1 MPLRAR
7 TFQTNF
13 AAGQM
18 DPRMLG
24 REDIGIFANS
34 ASNVVNSA
42 PLVQGGVRRRP
53 GTQYLAAETAHTR
66 LERFR
71 FSSTQL
77 YIFAFSNTELKI
89 FNASGTL
96 LQTLSSQPWSATT
109 MWEMR
114 MTTSGDTTIITH
126 PDFIMKKLLRTG
138 ASTFT
143 ISDFVFEAHS
153 SGYPRYQPYYKFAA
167 DTITLD
173 PSATSGSVTL
183 TTSDDHWTS
192 SHVGSVV
199 RYKGKEI
206 DVTGYT
212 SATVVSGTVRE
223 TLSAHTADAD
233 WDENVFSAAN
243 GYARSVTFH
252 PRRLWFGGSRDLPNF
267 MWSSKSNAF
276 FNFDVGTGLDD
287 ESIQGGLGQDEVN
300 NIMHLH
306 SGRHLQIFTDSA
318 VLYLRESDSKPITP
332 SDYVPRFTVPYGSS
346 DVVPV
351 RFDGATIFVQDTGK
365 VVRELLWN
373 DLQDAYTA
381 NPISL
386 VSNDIISDVQQMT
399 VFYGTTTGPEQWAL
413 IVNGDGT
420 LALYHSV
427 RSEKIA
433 AWFPWST
440 TGNFESVTE
449 LNGIVY
455 TSVKRTVPNQ
465 ATCTITVTDYSNI
478 ATNATIVLTDNAG
491 TATTFTCQGSG
502 TGTPET
508 NKFFHHASNDTTA
521 DNIYTTI
528 NTHSSYTV
536 PNPAANVITVTR
548 NTAGLSNLTVTTS
561 DSTRLAVTDFVG
573 ADVYHLEKFDF
584 DKTVDSSATLSSVS
598 GNTWGGLSHL
608 LSGGYGFNSEVVD
621 GNLYHGNYSVNSSGQ
636 VVLDETATAPIGG
649 LDFTRTIKD
658 MPVVISGPSGS
669 TSGDMK
675 RVGQVVLRVYDSVNF
690 SVSGQ
695 EFLIRQ
701 VDDDLQADPTPVDG
715 QHVFY
720 LNGWTRTGQI
730 TITQTAPLPF
740 TLLSIWKE
748 VLT

>member
-1 MPLRAR
+1 MPLQAR
-7 TFQTNF
+7 TYQTNF
-13 AAGQM
+13 SAGQM

-24 REDIGIFANS
+24 REDVGIFSNS
-34 ASNVVNSA
+34 ATTLTNSS

-53 GTQYLAAETAHTR
+53 GTKYLATETGHTR

-71 FSSTQL
+71 FNSTQL

-89 FNASGTL
+89 FNAAGSL
-96 LQTLSSQPWSATT
+96 LQTLTSQPWTATT

-114 MTTSGDTTIITH
+114 MTTSGDTTIIVH
-126 PDFIMKKLLRTG
+126 EDFMMKKLLRTG

-153 SGYPRYQPYYKFAA
+153 SGYPRYHPFYKFADDA
-167 DTITLD
+167 ITLN
-173 PSATSGSVTL
+173 PSGTTGSITL
-183 TTSDDHWTS
+183 TTSADYWTS
-192 SHVGSVV
+192 AHVGSIV
-199 RYKGKEI
+199 RYKGKEL

-212 SATVVSGTVRE
+212 SATVVDATVRE
-223 TLSAHTADAD
+223 TLPASTADAE

-243 GYARSVTFH
+243 GYARSTTFH

-267 MWSSKSNAF
+267 MWGSKSNAF

-287 ESIQGGLGQDEVN
+287 ESVQGGLGQDEVN

-318 VLYLRESDSKPITP
+318 VLYLRESDSQPITP
-332 SDYVPRFTVPYGSS
+332 AAYDPRFSVPYGTSN
-346 DVVPV
+346 VTPV

-373 DLQDAYTA
+373 DLQDSYVGE
-381 NPISL
+381 PISL
-386 VSNDIISDVQQMT
+386 VSNDMINDVQQMT
-399 VFYGTTTGPEQWAL
+399 VFYGNTTGPEQWAL
-413 IVNGDGT
+413 IINADGT
-420 LALYHSV
+420 CAIYHSV

-433 AWFPWST
+433 AWYPWTT

-455 TSVKRTVPNQ
+455 TSVKRTIPSS
-465 ATCTITVTDYSNI
+465 TV
-478 ATNATIVLTDNAG
+478 
-491 TATTFTCQGSG
+491 
-502 TGTPET
+502 
-508 NKFFHHASNDTTA
+508 
-521 DNIYTTI
+521 
-528 NTHSSYTV
+528 
-536 PNPAANVITVTR
+536 
-548 NTAGLSNLTVTTS
+548 
-561 DSTRLAVTDFVG
+561 
-573 ADVYHLEKFDF
+573 VYYLEEFDF
-584 DKTVDSSATLSSVS
+584 DKTVDCSATLSSVS
-598 GNTWGGLSHL
+598 GTTWGGLAHL
-608 LSGGYGFNSEVVD
+608 VSGGSGYSASVVD
-621 GNLYHGNYSVNSSGQ
+621 GNLYHGLFTINSSGQ
-636 VVLDETATAPIGG
+636 VTLDETATAPIGG

-669 TSGDMK
+669 NAGVMK
-675 RVGQVVLRVYDSVNF
+675 RVGQVVLRVFESVNF

-701 VDDDLQADPTPVDG
+701 VDDDLEADPTPVDG
-715 QHVFY
+715 QHIFY
-720 LNGWTRTGQI
+720 LSGWTRTGQV

-748 VLT
+748 VLS